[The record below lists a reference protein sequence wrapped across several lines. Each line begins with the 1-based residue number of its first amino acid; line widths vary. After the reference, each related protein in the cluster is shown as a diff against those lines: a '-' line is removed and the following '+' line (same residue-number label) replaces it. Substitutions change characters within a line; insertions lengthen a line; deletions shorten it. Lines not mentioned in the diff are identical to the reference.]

1 MKALIVVCH
10 PAAGSLSHALA
21 GAVRDAW
28 TAAGCAVDWRDLYEE
43 GFEPVLTA
51 AEARGEPTRDAR
63 VAAHQAALRACDL
76 LAVVHPNYWGGPP
89 AMMKGWIDRVFA
101 PGAAYAFEKGI
112 DAGDVPAGLLRARAA
127 LVLNTGNTP
136 PERERGHFGDPLE
149 RIWTEAIL
157 RYCGVASV
165 TRRLFGV
172 VATSDEATRRA
183 WLAEAAALAQA
194 AARAPAPAVPSH

>member
-10 PAAGSLSHALA
+10 PVRGSFSHALA

-28 TAAGCAVDWRDLYEE
+28 AEAGCDVEVRDLYKER
-43 GFEPVLTA
+43 FDPILTA
-51 AEARGEPTRDAR
+51 AEARGESTRDAR

-76 LAVVHPNYWGGPP
+76 LAIVHPNYWGGPP
-89 AMMKGWIDRVFA
+89 ALMKGWVDRVFA
-101 PGAAYAFEKGI
+101 PGAAYAFEK
-112 DAGDVPAGLLRARAA
+112 DADVGDVPAGLLRARAA

-136 PERERGHFGDPLE
+136 PERERAYFGDPLE
-149 RIWTEAIL
+149 RIWSEAIL

-172 VATSDEATRRA
+172 VATSDKATRRA
-183 WLAEAAALAQA
+183 WLEEAAALAKA
-194 AARAPAPAVPSH
+194 AARLPAPAAPLH